1 MTFIQI
7 GNVLNK
13 NHSTMTIHYQDVV
26 KNLKENKQLKDTV
39 DDIIKTSRTIKR
51 TISTFST

>member
-1 MTFIQI
+1 
-7 GNVLNK
+7 
-13 NHSTMTIHYQDVV
+13 MTIHYQDVV

-39 DDIIKTSRTIKR
+39 DDIIKKTSRTIKR

>member
-7 GNVLNK
+7 GNELNK

>member
-1 MTFIQI
+1 
-7 GNVLNK
+7 
-13 NHSTMTIHYQDVV
+13 MTIHYQDVV

-39 DDIIKTSRTIKR
+39 DDITKTSRTIKR